1 VAVLTEQHKEAIVLQ
16 FARFK
21 RPAEVVAFMKEDC
34 DLELSIQQV
43 RTYDPTHPQFE
54 ADRDKWE
61 PIFNWRRA
69 RRTSWTSSRWSSPI
83 RRGGSTSCGTSTT
96 GEEGQE
102 REARRGLLEQIARE
116 VGGSLTNAR
125 ELKVDDRRAKDLDSD
140 DRRQL
145 LGSII
150 AEELAKRREEA
161 PQPTIN

>member
-61 PIFNWRRA
+61 PIFLA
-69 RRTSWTSSRWSSPI
+69 A
-83 RRGGSTSCGTSTT
+83 
-96 GEEGQE
+96 
-102 REARRGLLEQIARE
+102 REAYIVDLKQVVVANQAWRLNELHDLYNRAKKAKNVKLAADLLEQIARE